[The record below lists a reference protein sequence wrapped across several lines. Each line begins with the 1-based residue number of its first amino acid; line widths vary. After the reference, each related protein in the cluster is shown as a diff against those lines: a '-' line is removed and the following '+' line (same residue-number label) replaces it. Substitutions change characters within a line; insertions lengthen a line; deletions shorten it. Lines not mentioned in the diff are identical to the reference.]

1 MYLEASLSVDSGKI
15 IAERMYVGYYDCD
28 NQFILFCIHKP
39 VEDVIQSEISFT
51 ADIAAIAELEDVV
64 IEDKRPSNCQAGAA
78 VNVALA
84 GTEWHLGIAEATE
97 IATSSFY

>member
-1 MYLEASLSVDSGKI
+1 MIDGDFDLFNADESYAFTRDDASKALHYEDEMYLEASLPVDSGKI

-51 ADIAAIAELEDVV
+51 ADVQPLLNL
-64 IEDKRPSNCQAGAA
+64 RM
-78 VNVALA
+78 L
-84 GTEWHLGIAEATE
+84 
-97 IATSSFY
+97 

>member
-1 MYLEASLSVDSGKI
+1 MIDGDLILFNADESYAFTRDDAFKAIHYEDERYLEASLPVDSGKI
-15 IAERMYVGYYDCD
+15 IAEQMYVGYYDCD

-64 IEDKRPSNCQAGAA
+64 IET
-78 VNVALA
+78 VEVAD
-84 GTEWHLGIAEATE
+84 
-97 IATSSFY
+97 